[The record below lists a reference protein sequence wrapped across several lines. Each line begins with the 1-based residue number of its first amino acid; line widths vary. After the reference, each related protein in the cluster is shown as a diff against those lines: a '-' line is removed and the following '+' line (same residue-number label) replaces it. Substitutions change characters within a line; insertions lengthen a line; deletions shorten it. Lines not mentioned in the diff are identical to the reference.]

1 MKPVQRHKAQ
11 AVDTAHDCGV
21 ADSGGDHARS
31 VAEDF
36 RRGRTRGGH
45 HESGSAQSEIATHEL
60 AERVGVL
67 RFRVTVIGGQGAGL
81 RVPAAVRE
89 LGRVQSGSAGAE
101 IQAYSPGA
109 IPIARRGDF
118 PGESVLLQAQ
128 LCKAVIAAVI
138 VLEIGPYA
146 KIVERRYHSNVGID
160 AGRLEAAR
168 CKSRALL
175 AQGTQHRRRSRAEAV
190 HDGES
195 ADDKRLHFSPR
206 WTSIR
211 RTRPHRPPPGIPL
224 SGPAR
229 I

>member
-1 MKPVQRHKAQ
+1 MKPVKRHKAQ
-11 AVDTAHDCGV
+11 ADNTAHDCGV

-101 IQAYSPGA
+101 IQTYSPGA

-118 PGESVLLQAQ
+118 PGESVLFQAQ
-128 LCKAVIAAVI
+128 LCKAVDAAVI
-138 VLEIGPYA
+138 VPGIGAYA
-146 KIVERRYHSNVGID
+146 KIVQPPYPSNVGTD
-160 AGRLEAAR
+160 AGRPE
-168 CKSRALL
+168 
-175 AQGTQHRRRSRAEAV
+175 
-190 HDGES
+190 
-195 ADDKRLHFSPR
+195 
-206 WTSIR
+206 
-211 RTRPHRPPPGIPL
+211 
-224 SGPAR
+224 
-229 I
+229 